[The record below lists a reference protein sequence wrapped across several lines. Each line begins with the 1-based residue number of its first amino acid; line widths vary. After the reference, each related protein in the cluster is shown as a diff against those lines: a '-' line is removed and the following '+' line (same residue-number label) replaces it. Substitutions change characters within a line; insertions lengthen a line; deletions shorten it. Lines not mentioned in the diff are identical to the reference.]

1 MRTRRRSRALA
12 DAREQGSEMF
22 ICLRDVVG
30 YGADARRPHEDVVH
44 VAASYRE
51 VVENVPRTLAHSPG
65 LPCRTVGIE

>member
-12 DAREQGSEMF
+12 DAREQESEKF

-44 VAASYRE
+44 VVAPHRE
-51 VVENVPRTLAHSPG
+51 VVGNVPRTLAHSPG